1 VGKNLKVFLDSNVLF
16 SVAYSGKGSSRSHL
30 IYELRSRGG
39 FDIFIS
45 ELVLKEAVWNMER
58 KKPEHLSFLKGLI
71 NKSTVLDDI
80 LIRFKNKELET
91 LPLNDRIILTTA
103 LYHGMDFF
111 ITGNARDFRDFYRKK
126 IGETLILR
134 PVDFIFQTFNP
145 SNKAG

>member
-1 VGKNLKVFLDSNVLF
+1 
-16 SVAYSGKGSSRSHL
+16 
-30 IYELRSRGG
+30 
-39 FDIFIS
+39 
-45 ELVLKEAVWNMER
+45 MER